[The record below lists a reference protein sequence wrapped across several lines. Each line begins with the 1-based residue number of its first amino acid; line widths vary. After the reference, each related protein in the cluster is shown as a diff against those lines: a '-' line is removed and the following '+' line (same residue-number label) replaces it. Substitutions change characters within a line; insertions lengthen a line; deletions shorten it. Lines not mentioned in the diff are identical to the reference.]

1 MSKTNPREVALL
13 VLGRVEKDGA
23 YSNIALNQELKKV
36 KMSSVDSGLATE
48 LVYGTLR
55 QQGTLDYILAQF
67 CKKPLTKLPT
77 WILLILRMGL
87 YQMYY
92 MDKIPV
98 SAAINESVEL
108 AKKYGHQ
115 GTVGL
120 VNGTLRTIDR
130 ERDKI
135 TFPDK
140 EKDLANYISVCY
152 SHPRWLVERWMDKI
166 SPMATIAICEYD
178 NQPAPFSVRV
188 NTLKISVDDCV
199 KLFKENGIE
208 VTRGEAAEEALYL
221 PKGAALQ
228 NQDIFTKGLVYPQ
241 HESAMV
247 AAHALAPVPGSK
259 VIDACAAPGGKS
271 THLAQL
277 MNNQGEIHSF
287 DMFPHKIGLIEQN
300 CKRLGVDIVK
310 AEVKDSSKP
319 LKGLEEWAD
328 YALVDAPCSGLGVL
342 QKRADSRWQKSPA
355 VIMEMAAMGSKIL
368 ENIAKCVKPSGV
380 LLYCTCTVASEENAD
395 VVNAFL
401 FKHPEWKLETIPNLP
416 KEWNTNGASMWQI
429 WPHIHGIDGFFM
441 ARLRKEGTK

>member
-1 MSKTNPREVALL
+1 MQKSNPREVALL

-23 YSNIALNQELKKV
+23 YSNIALNQELKKH
-36 KMSSVDSGLATE
+36 KMPLVDSGLATE

-55 QQGTLDYILAQF
+55 QQGTIDYIIDQF
-67 CKKPLTKLPT
+67 TKKPLAKLPM
-77 WILLILRMGL
+77 WILLILRLGV
-87 YQMYY
+87 YQLYY

-98 SAAINESVEL
+98 SAAINEAVEL

-120 VNGTLRTIDR
+120 VNATLRTIDR

-188 NTLKISVDDCV
+188 NTLKISVPECIE
-199 KLFKENGIE
+199 LFKKNNIE
-208 VTRGEAAEEALYL
+208 VTCGEAAPDALYL
-221 PKGAALQ
+221 PKGSALQ
-228 NQDIFTKGLVYPQ
+228 KQEIFSKGLVYPQ
-241 HESAMV
+241 HESAML

-259 VIDACAAPGGKS
+259 VMDVCAAPGGKS

-277 MNNQGEIHSF
+277 MNNQGEIRAF
-287 DMFPHKIGLIEQN
+287 DMFPHKIQLIEQN
-300 CKRLGVDIVK
+300 CKRLGVNIVK
-310 AEVKDSSKP
+310 SQVSDSSRPNKA
-319 LKGLEEWAD
+319 LENWAD
-328 YALVDAPCSGLGVL
+328 YALIDAPCSGLGVL

-355 VIMEMAAMGSKIL
+355 VIMEMAAMGSRIL
-368 ENIAKCVKPSGV
+368 ENTAKCVKPGGA
-380 LLYCTCTVASEENAD
+380 LLYCTCTVASEENGD
-395 VVNAFL
+395 VIEAFL
-401 FKHPEWKLETIPNLP
+401 AKHPEWKLESIPNLP
-416 KEWNTNGASMWQI
+416 ESWHTDGAAMWQI

-441 ARLRKEGTK
+441 ARLCKQTD